1 MWPITG
7 SGEACGGSASHTRGL
22 RATASKGGQ
31 YLGGADGRWPSA
43 ALVAAPGVVCTLIVL
58 ILEPGKNSVALF
70 IFLPLASIAFVA
82 ALVAAI
88 RGPAPG

>member
-1 MWPITG
+1 
-7 SGEACGGSASHTRGL
+7 
-22 RATASKGGQ
+22 
-31 YLGGADGRWPSA
+31 
-43 ALVAAPGVVCTLIVL
+43 VCTLIVL

-70 IFLPLASIAFVA
+70 IFLPLAPIAFVA